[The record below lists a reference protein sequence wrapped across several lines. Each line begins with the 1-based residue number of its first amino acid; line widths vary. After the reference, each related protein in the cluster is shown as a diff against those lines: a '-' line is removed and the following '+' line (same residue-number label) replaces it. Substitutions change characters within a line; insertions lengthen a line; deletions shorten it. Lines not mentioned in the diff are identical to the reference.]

1 MRINKVKK
9 GKRNIVL
16 FVLLFAVLPINAQTL
31 TVEISN
37 IRNNKGNIVLSV
49 FYDNESFR
57 KEEALFSNRY
67 HKRDLKTDK
76 MTCKIQLKPG
86 PYGITILD
94 DENSD
99 GQMEFSFI
107 GIPQE
112 GYGFSNFYHR
122 GITKPEFEDFDF
134 IIGEK
139 DKIVQVEMK
148 YLL

>member
-1 MRINKVKK
+1 MKN
-9 GKRNIVL
+9 KRNIIL
-16 FVLLFAVLPINAQTL
+16 IVLLFAALSINAQTL

-49 FYDNESFR
+49 FYNNESFR

-67 HKRDLKTDK
+67 DKGDLKSDK
-76 MTCKIQLKPG
+76 MTCKIQLKSG
-86 PYGITILD
+86 SYGITILD
-94 DENSD
+94 DENVD
-99 GQMEFSFI
+99 GEMEFSII

-112 GYGFSNFYHR
+112 GYGFSNFYHK

-139 DKIVQVEMK
+139 DKIVQVELK